1 MSRSGSCSGYFWNVK
16 WVDKPGDQP
25 MMGVAGDRLVGS
37 EPEIR
42 IEGLVDGGTWI
53 RPLRGDMMRTP
64 ETEPQVSSLT
74 CS

>member
-1 MSRSGSCSGYFWNVK
+1 MSRSGSCSGYSWNVK
-16 WVDKPGDQP
+16 WVDEPGDQP
-25 MMGVAGDRLVGS
+25 MMSIAGDQLVGS
-37 EPEIR
+37 EPEIS
-42 IEGLVDGGTWI
+42 IEELVDGGTWI